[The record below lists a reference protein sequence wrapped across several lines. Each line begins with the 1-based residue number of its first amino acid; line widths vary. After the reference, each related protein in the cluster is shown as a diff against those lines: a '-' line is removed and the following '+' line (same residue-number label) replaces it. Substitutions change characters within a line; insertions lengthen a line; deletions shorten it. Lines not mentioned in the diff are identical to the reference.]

1 MLEMRYPLRAR
12 SVAPKTNNEVIS
24 TKMKLS
30 LFAIIGFAALAT
42 LPAAA
47 QTKTNKPAA
56 KPQKSNS
63 KPQAPAKTKPAAPK
77 PVAPKPAPTP
87 APTPAPAKEL
97 GEREKAVLGK
107 YTVAGQPNVIDL
119 VNDGGSLTMQAT
131 GYPAIPVELKEDD
144 SLYNPILAGQV
155 DAKIVRDADKK
166 PNGIDLTFQG
176 NKVQFQKDGATPLTA
191 AAKPVEKPAEK
202 PAEKPV
208 EKPAEKPAETKKLPD
223 ILGKYAVDMQG
234 PVGDGEIKYDN
245 GKFILSIENQ
255 PDYEIEVT
263 EKDEIKGKTLPEG
276 VTAKLVKDKEGKVT
290 GISAESPLGT
300 MTWTRKTFVKLPEAP
315 KPAAGASEKL
325 KGAEGSYVTD
335 FAGAPEIKLTVKDGK
350 LVLQAEGQPELTVEV
365 NDKDEFVS
373 EQLKE
378 MSFALKFTRDKD
390 GKIEGIS
397 ATTPF
402 GEINFKKK

>member
-1 MLEMRYPLRAR
+1 MLQTRHRLRAR
-12 SVAPKTNNEVIS
+12 NVAPKTNNEVIS

-63 KPQAPAKTKPAAPK
+63 KPQVPAKTKPA
-77 PVAPKPAPTP
+77 APKPAPTP

-107 YTVAGQPNVIDL
+107 YTVAGQPNVIEL

-131 GYPAIPVELKEDD
+131 GYPAIPVELKADD

-176 NKVQFQKDGATPLTA
+176 TKVQFQKDGATPPTA

-315 KPAAGASEKL
+315 KAAPAVSEKL

-350 LVLQAEGQPELTVEV
+350 LVLQAEGQPDLTVEL

-373 EQLKE
+373 DQLKE
-378 MSFALKFTRDKD
+378 MNFALKFTRNKD

-397 ATTPF
+397 ANTPF
-402 GEINFKKK
+402 GEITFKKK

>member
-1 MLEMRYPLRAR
+1 
-12 SVAPKTNNEVIS
+12 
-24 TKMKLS
+24 MKLS

-42 LPAAA
+42 MPAAA
-47 QTKTNKPAA
+47 QVKTNKPAA

-63 KPQAPAKTKPAAPK
+63 KPQAPAKPKPA
-77 PVAPKPAPTP
+77 APKPAPTP

-107 YTVAGQPNVIDL
+107 YTVSGQPNVVEL

-131 GYPAIPVELKEDD
+131 GYPAIPVELKADD

-176 NKVQFQKDGATPLTA
+176 TKVQFQKDGATPLTV

-315 KPAAGASEKL
+315 KAAPAVSEKL

-350 LVLQAEGQPELTVEV
+350 LVLQAEGQPDLTVEL

-373 EQLKE
+373 DQLKE
-378 MSFALKFTRDKD
+378 MNFALKFTRNKD

-397 ATTPF
+397 ANTPF
-402 GEINFKKK
+402 GEITFKKQ

>member
-1 MLEMRYPLRAR
+1 MRYPLRMR

-63 KPQAPAKTKPAAPK
+63 KPQAPAKKKPA
-77 PVAPKPAPTP
+77 APKPAPTP

-107 YTVAGQPNVIDL
+107 YTVAGQPNVIEL

-131 GYPAIPVELKEDD
+131 GYPAIPVELKTDD

-176 NKVQFQKDGATPLTA
+176 NKVQFQKDGATPLTV

-315 KPAAGASEKL
+315 KAVPAVSEKL

-350 LVLQAEGQPELTVEV
+350 LVLQAEGQPDLTVEL

-373 EQLKE
+373 DQLKE

>member
-1 MLEMRYPLRAR
+1 MRYPLRAR
-12 SVAPKTNNEVIS
+12 SVAPKNNNEVIS

-77 PVAPKPAPTP
+77 PAPTPTP

-107 YTVAGQPNVIDL
+107 YTVAGQPNVIEL

-131 GYPAIPVELKEDD
+131 GYPAIPVELKADD

-176 NKVQFQKDGATPLTA
+176 NKVQFQKDGATPLTV

-315 KPAAGASEKL
+315 KAAPAVSEKL

-350 LVLQAEGQPELTVEV
+350 LVLQAEGQPELTVEL

>member
-1 MLEMRYPLRAR
+1 MRYPLRAR
-12 SVAPKTNNEVIS
+12 SVAPKNNNEVIS

-42 LPAAA
+42 MPAAA

-77 PVAPKPAPTP
+77 PAPTPTP

-107 YTVAGQPNVIDL
+107 YTVAGQPNVIEL

-131 GYPAIPVELKEDD
+131 GYPAIPVELKTDD

-176 NKVQFQKDGATPLTA
+176 TKVQFQKDGATPLTA

-315 KPAAGASEKL
+315 KAAPAVSEKL

-350 LVLQAEGQPELTVEV
+350 LVLQAEGQPDLTVEL

-373 EQLKE
+373 DQLKE
-378 MSFALKFTRDKD
+378 MNFALKFTRNKD

-397 ATTPF
+397 ANTPF
-402 GEINFKKK
+402 GEITFKKK

>member
-1 MLEMRYPLRAR
+1 
-12 SVAPKTNNEVIS
+12 
-24 TKMKLS
+24 MKLS

-77 PVAPKPAPTP
+77 PAPTP

-107 YTVAGQPNVIDL
+107 YTVAGQPNVIEL

-131 GYPAIPVELKEDD
+131 GYPAIPVELKTDD

-315 KPAAGASEKL
+315 KAAPAVSEKL

-350 LVLQAEGQPELTVEV
+350 LVLQAEGQPDLTVEL

-373 EQLKE
+373 DQLKE
-378 MSFALKFTRDKD
+378 MNFALKFTRNKD

-397 ATTPF
+397 ANTPF
-402 GEINFKKK
+402 GEITFKKK

>member
-191 AAKPVEKPAEK
+191 AVKPVEKPAEK
-202 PAEKPV
+202 PA
-208 EKPAEKPAETKKLPD
+208 AKKLPD

>member
-1 MLEMRYPLRAR
+1 MLQTRHRLRAR
-12 SVAPKTNNEVIS
+12 NVAPKTNNEVIS

-77 PVAPKPAPTP
+77 PAPTP

-107 YTVAGQPNVIDL
+107 YTVAGQPNVIEL

-131 GYPAIPVELKEDD
+131 GYPAIPVELKTDD

-176 NKVQFQKDGATPLTA
+176 TKVQFQKDGATPLTA

-315 KPAAGASEKL
+315 KAAPAVSEKL

-350 LVLQAEGQPELTVEV
+350 LVLQAEGQPDLTVEL

-373 EQLKE
+373 DQLKE
-378 MSFALKFTRDKD
+378 MNFALKFTRNKD

-397 ATTPF
+397 ANTPF
-402 GEINFKKK
+402 GEITFKKK

>member
-1 MLEMRYPLRAR
+1 MRYPLRAR

-191 AAKPVEKPAEK
+191 AVKPAEK
-202 PAEKPV
+202 PADKPV